1 MAISPKMI
9 EEPIIEKPIVEDAF
23 SERNPS
29 NWNIVQLEDGSI
41 EASCSNSFETFTG
54 TVEDFNLRL
63 RG

>member
-9 EEPIIEKPIVEDAF
+9 EEPIIEKPIVENAF

-29 NWNIVQLEDGSI
+29 NWNIVETEDGI
-41 EASCSNSFETFTG
+41 IVASCSNSFETFTG